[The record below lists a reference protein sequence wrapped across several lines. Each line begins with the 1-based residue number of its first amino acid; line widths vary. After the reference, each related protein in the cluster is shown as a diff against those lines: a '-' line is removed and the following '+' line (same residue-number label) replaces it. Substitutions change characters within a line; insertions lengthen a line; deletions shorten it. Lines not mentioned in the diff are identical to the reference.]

1 MGIAGTA
8 VALATRLAATAACV
22 TALACAASAAAQGKV
37 TPLFAED
44 TPLEIVIDGPVRTI
58 VRNAEDSTTPYPATL
73 AANGESHAIEL
84 AARGIS
90 RRKREN
96 CRFPPLS
103 VDFAAKPAD
112 SSLFD
117 GQNKLKLVTHCR
129 DGDQYEQL
137 VLKEYTA
144 YRLYNRL
151 TDESL
156 KVRLARI
163 RYTDG
168 GQEVAYRWG
177 FLIEDIDDA
186 AKRIGLKETEVTG
199 LTSAAL
205 DPADAGRY
213 VVFQYMIGN
222 TDWDMSRGPEEG
234 DCCHNSK
241 LIGASKDARTALT
254 PVPYD
259 FDNAGLVDAP
269 YAVPNEILKI
279 RTVRERKYRGLC
291 MHSAQARAA
300 MADFLAARPA
310 FEEELAAVP
319 GMNERTRTSIRNYLA
334 SFFDDVATPD
344 KIERNLIRECR

>member
-1 MGIAGTA
+1 MGFGRTA
-8 VALATRLAATAACV
+8 VAVTKALAGPLGLAMGLALAAP
-22 TALACAASAAAQGKV
+22 AAAQGKV

-44 TPLEIVIDGPVRTI
+44 APIEIAIDGPVRTI
-58 VRNAEDSTTPYPATL
+58 VREAERSTDPYPATL

-103 VDFAAKPAD
+103 IDFAGKPED

-137 VLKEYTA
+137 VLKEYAA

-156 KVRLARI
+156 KVRLARV

-186 AKRIGLKETEVTG
+186 AKRLGGKETEVLG
-199 LTSAAL
+199 LSSGAL
-205 DPADAGRY
+205 DRADAARY
-213 VVFQYMIGN
+213 VLFQYMIGN
-222 TDWDMSRGPEEG
+222 TDWDMSRGPEDG

-241 LIGASKDARTALT
+241 LIGPTETARTGLT

-269 YAVPNEILKI
+269 YAVPNEVLKL
-279 RTVRERKYRGLC
+279 RSVRQRRYRGLC
-291 MHSAQARAA
+291 MHSGPVREALPAFA
-300 MADFLAARPA
+300 AARPG
-310 FEEELAAVP
+310 FEEEIAAIP
-319 GMNERTRTSIRNYLA
+319 GLSERTRTSLRDYLA
-334 SFFDDVATPD
+334 SFFDDVASPE
-344 KIERNLIRECR
+344 KVERNLIKDCR